1 MQVITTMDHGSWA
14 YLLVLE
20 NGSYQDY
27 LVLLKTE
34 MGLTQL
40 LSSYHFRIT
49 DKVQKYYTIP

>member
-27 LVLLKTE
+27 LLLLKTE

-40 LSSYHFRIT
+40 LFSYHFRIT